1 MLYVISTSTLSSIK
15 NISVSSEPRSVVFI
29 RNGTVMIVSMVS
41 PDMIGFY
48 RVSAGNTYTLTS
60 TMTAPSSPYNVYRIN
75 DTLLYVA
82 IFAIST
88 PIYTLQDVN
97 GNGGWTWSTLPVT
110 TSFIISGNFQST
122 FDVCGRMWVSVK
134 GYGIRIFDATGS
146 QSLINWPLSSGLN
159 GIALTNTFE
168 LYMAD
173 FNNGAILSYRPN
185 IVGCTS

>member
-1 MLYVISTSTLSSIK
+1 MLSTKTLSSIK
-15 NISVSSEPRSVVFI
+15 TISLPSEPRGVAFI

-75 DTLLYVA
+75 DTLLHVA
-82 IFAIST
+82 IFAAST

-97 GNGGWTWSTLPVT
+97 GNGGWTWSTLPAT
-110 TSFIISGNFQST
+110 TSSASAYNFQST

-134 GYGIRIFDATGS
+134 EYGIRIFDATGS
-146 QSLINWPLSSGLN
+146 QSLFNWPLSSGLN
-159 GIALTNTFE
+159 GITLTEKFD
-168 LYMAD
+168 LYSAD
-173 FNNGAILSYRPN
+173 FLNSQVLAYRSG
-185 IVGCTS
+185 IEQCTS